1 MEKEGIKGVEKED
14 PLKRKSMDFAVRV
27 VELSRWL
34 REEKKEFSIADQILR
49 SGTSIGANLAEAK
62 YASSKKDF
70 LNKCRISLKES
81 SETLFWIELLVKS
94 GLATRDQ
101 MKAIYKECNEL
112 RRMLSAT
119 CVTIEKG
126 LSMP

>member
-1 MEKEGIKGVEKED
+1 MEKED
-14 PLKRKSMDFAVRV
+14 PLRKKSMDFAVRI

-34 REEKKEFSIADQILR
+34 REEKKEFSIADQVLR

-70 LNKCRISLKES
+70 VSKCRISLKES

-94 GLATRDQ
+94 GLATREQ
-101 MKAIYKECNEL
+101 MKSVYSECNSL

-126 LSMP
+126 LSLP